1 MSARRLGST
10 LAALGVALAPSVA
23 LACPYCAG
31 RDDGGVTQGI
41 ALTVFVLFP
50 FAVVAAVVKFIKR
63 AEPGAPASGRSS
75 S

>member
-31 RDDGGVTQGI
+31 RDDGGVAQGV